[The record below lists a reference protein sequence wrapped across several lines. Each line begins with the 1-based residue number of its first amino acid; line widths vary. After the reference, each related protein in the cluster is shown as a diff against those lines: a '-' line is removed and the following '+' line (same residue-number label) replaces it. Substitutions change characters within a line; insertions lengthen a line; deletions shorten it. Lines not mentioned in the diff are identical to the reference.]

1 MSASTATK
9 ILRERIVLIFDFDD
23 TLGPNT
29 TRAYLEYL
37 GLSFEDFKSRL
48 RERKKRKWQAP
59 LAKADLYREYS
70 HREGSPLN
78 RESMQAFGREFPLFP
93 GVDEMVDHLN
103 DFVRELDDNIT
114 LEFVLLTAGFKTIP
128 AHSVIGQQFDR
139 VYGGELHF
147 DDKGRVLSARRVISH
162 VDKVHYIK
170 QLVQGLD
177 LDRASEL
184 ENTYVEHDPDQYYV
198 PMAQVIYVGDGNSDM
213 SAFQVVEGG
222 GGVAVA
228 IDKDGEG
235 EWENYDQM
243 SRARRVH
250 NIAPA
255 DYHPDSEL
263 MNTLCLALRMM
274 VNRIKLLRFGQ
285 DD

>member
-1 MSASTATK
+1 MSATSATK

-29 TRAYLEYL
+29 TRAYLEHL
-37 GLSFEDFKSRL
+37 GLSFDDFKSRL
-48 RERKKRKWQAP
+48 HERKKRMWQAP

-70 HREGSPLN
+70 HRKGSKLR
-78 RESMQAFGREFPLFP
+78 RETMQAFGKKFPLFA
-93 GVDEMVDHLN
+93 GAENLVDCLR
-103 DFVRELDDNIT
+103 DFVRELDEDIE

-128 AHSVIGQQFDR
+128 EHSVIGQQFDR

-147 DDKGRVLSARRVISH
+147 DDEGRILSARRVISH

-184 ENTYVEHDPDQYYV
+184 ENTYVDHDAEHYYV

-213 SAFQVVEGG
+213 SAFQIVEQG

-228 IDKDGEG
+228 IDKDGDG
-235 EWENYDQM
+235 EWDNYDEM
-243 SRARRVH
+243 SPGRRVH

-255 DYHPDSEL
+255 DYREDSEL
-263 MNTLCLALRMM
+263 MNTLRLALRMM
-274 VNRIKLLRFGQ
+274 VNRIKLLRRGR
-285 DD
+285 DE